1 MSFDKPYVGKPAS
14 KIPQTGA
21 LGPRK
26 EYAAGTYKWVQEQLR
41 DIGIVISKRGET
53 LRINY
58 FSGPEDTARYST
70 SLQEALEAGF
80 EMRRRGGRVAH
91 ILAA

>member
-1 MSFDKPYVGKPAS
+1 MSLDKQYVGKPVS
-14 KIPQTGA
+14 KVPQTGA
-21 LGPRK
+21 LTPPK

-58 FSGPEDTARYST
+58 FSGLEDTARYPS

-80 EMRRRGGRVAH
+80 EMRKRGGRVAYT
-91 ILAA
+91 LAA